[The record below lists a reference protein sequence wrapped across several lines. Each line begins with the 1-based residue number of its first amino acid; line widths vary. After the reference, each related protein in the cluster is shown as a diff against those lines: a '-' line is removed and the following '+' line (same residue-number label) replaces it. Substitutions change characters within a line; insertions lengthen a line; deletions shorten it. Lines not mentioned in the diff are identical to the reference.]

1 MCSSEAYRGRKTKRR
16 VDVGAHEDDGE
27 GAVEKEADGLFGDVK
42 ILQETVENAVGAE
55 NGLPGVS
62 ANEIADPERNDDELI
77 EEFLPD
83 AGFERHEIGQRIA
96 EEQGEEGDA
105 RGDAHG
111 AEKDFE
117 INGIVEELGVVLK
130 IPFVN
135 EEAIANEPETVGE
148 HQGIRKKQE
157 QADPQE
163 RRQRDDRFVGTGVHR
178 SVKLSVL
185 SCM

>member
-1 MCSSEAYRGRKTKRR
+1 VFERSVQRKEDKRR
-16 VDVGAHEDDGE
+16 VDVGEHEDDGE

-42 ILQETVENAVGAE
+42 ILEKTVENAVGAE
-55 NGLPGVS
+55 NGFPGVS

-77 EEFLPD
+77 EELPPG
-83 AGFERHEIGQRIA
+83 AGFEGHEIGQRIA
-96 EEQGEEGDA
+96 EEQGEEGDT

-117 INGIVEELGVVLK
+117 INGIMEELGVVLK

-148 HQGIRKKQE
+148 HQGIRKKKE

-163 RRQRDDRFVGTGVHR
+163 WRQGDDRFVGTGVHR
-178 SVKLSVL
+178 SFKLSVL
-185 SCM
+185 SCT